1 MRPVERWTAAGEMT
15 IEGRPVGEL
24 GLQAPLVSVVVVNW
38 NYARFIGATIDSILR
53 QDYPRF
59 ECLVVDNA
67 STDDSRAV
75 ISRHVGDDPRFTVLH
90 LDKNHG
96 QMGGVQIALDRIHG
110 EFATFLDADDLWFS
124 NFISSHVQ
132 VHLALPL
139 GIALTSSR
147 VIEIN
152 ADGQVISRCN
162 FGFGFNSFEDGSRGL
177 QPKDKVPRIPNIS
190 DADFEL
196 LSTKT
201 TRINPEAT
209 GYFWSPGSAN
219 VYRHNILNL
228 ARPDVAE
235 RNYSIARDIHFNRLC
250 HILGGSAAIDRALSA
265 YRIHDANASSAL
277 PSMLHIGNVK
287 RERAKAHRRQ
297 LREILRILLARA
309 EDFSWM
315 IKGRYWRALDQAS
328 GERSETLAEYYAN
341 PEIEQI
347 ITEYAPQLVAVF
359 GSDEVAKE
367 LGQRLP
373 AACAPRFCW
382 TIAGDRYW
390 EVLDGL
396 TRNIPDL
403 RSYFDR
409 PEVSSLFVQYYDRL
423 VQASGEARVL
433 RELRKRYRTMA
444 WHRII
449 RRAHR
454 GKLPLPIARE
464 MILID
469 MQLII
474 HRLMRTLRV
483 RQGR

>member
-1 MRPVERWTAAGEMT
+1 
-15 IEGRPVGEL
+15 
-24 GLQAPLVSVVVVNW
+24 
-38 NYARFIGATIDSILR
+38 
-53 QDYPRF
+53 
-59 ECLVVDNA
+59 
-67 STDDSRAV
+67 
-75 ISRHVGDDPRFTVLH
+75 
-90 LDKNHG
+90 
-96 QMGGVQIALDRIHG
+96 
-110 EFATFLDADDLWFS
+110 
-124 NFISSHVQ
+124 
-132 VHLALPL
+132 
-139 GIALTSSR
+139 
-147 VIEIN
+147 
-152 ADGQVISRCN
+152 
-162 FGFGFNSFEDGSRGL
+162 
-177 QPKDKVPRIPNIS
+177 
-190 DADFEL
+190 
-196 LSTKT
+196 
-201 TRINPEAT
+201 
-209 GYFWSPGSAN
+209 
-219 VYRHNILNL
+219 
-228 ARPDVAE
+228 
-235 RNYSIARDIHFNRLC
+235 
-250 HILGGSAAIDRALSA
+250 
-265 YRIHDANASSAL
+265 
-277 PSMLHIGNVK
+277 
-287 RERAKAHRRQ
+287 
-297 LREILRILLARA
+297 
-309 EDFSWM
+309 M

-373 AACAPRFCW
+373 AACAPKFIW
-382 TIAGDRYW
+382 TIAGDRFW

-396 TRNIPDL
+396 TRNIADR

-409 PEVSSLFVQYYDRL
+409 PEVSSLFVQYYYRL